1 MSKQFPAEYREE
13 YCEQIIETMSTGFS
27 ATAFA
32 GKIKVSHSTLRKW
45 AREHPEFDNA
55 MEVGKA
61 CRVKALE
68 KDLLE
73 AIDNATVVSR
83 LFMLK
88 ACAAHEYPPQL
99 PASRGNGDDSPTRVT
114 VVLSGGPPELNGEF
128 AQLEPTPSFDGTD
141 AKDITPSAH

>member
-1 MSKQFPAEYREE
+1 MLKPFPAEYKDE
-13 YCEQIIETMSTGFS
+13 YCEQIVETMSIGFS

-88 ACAAHEYPPQL
+88 ACAAHEYPQVLDNKGFDKSTPV
-99 PASRGNGDDSPTRVT
+99 RVI
-114 VVLSGGPPELNGEF
+114 VSGGPPGDF
-128 AQLEPTPSFDGTD
+128 PQAD
-141 AKDITPSAH
+141 DI